1 MVLAFDAGTPRATA
15 PTVLRQECWET
26 EPTGF
31 LVYAPVHDATAS
43 ERREAPSRSS
53 FKGFIF
59 GVFKAEDL
67 IRNSISA
74 EQAHR
79 LDLELYDITGGRR
92 RLLYDSR
99 PELWS
104 ARSVEDGNRTTIVV
118 SGRSEGHTSEL
129 QSLLR

>member
-1 MVLAFDAGTPRATA
+1 MRISDWRSEVCSSDLPQSPANHSAIGYNAYSDPARRAAMVRAFDAGTPRATA
-15 PTVLRQECWET
+15 PTVLRQEGWET

-67 IRNSISA
+67 KI
-74 EQAHR
+74 
-79 LDLELYDITGGRR
+79 GRASCR
-92 RLLYDSR
+92 ERVWQY
-99 PELWS
+99 
-104 ARSVEDGNRTTIVV
+104 V
-118 SGRSEGHTSEL
+118 
-129 QSLLR
+129 